1 MKTIV
6 LFFSLLLN
14 MHAFASHAAFSTLEG
29 QEISSKELQGRWL
42 VLQYWAE
49 WCDICMGEMPELQ
62 DLYNHINKSKAR
74 MYLVNFDGLSQR
86 QLQKFFNQ
94 HHISIPSLKGDPAGA
109 YGIHGITALPV
120 MIVVNPQGKVHK
132 VLYGPQSSRKILR
145 MLK

>member
-1 MKTIV
+1 MKIIV
-6 LFFSLLLN
+6 LFFGLLLN
-14 MHAFASHAAFSTLEG
+14 MHVFAANTTVTTLEG
-29 QEISSKELQGRWL
+29 KEISSKELQGRWL
-42 VLQYWAE
+42 VLQYWAD

-86 QLQKFFNQ
+86 QLQKFFHL

-120 MIVVNPQGKVHK
+120 MIIVNPQGKVHK

>member
-1 MKTIV
+1 
-6 LFFSLLLN
+6 

>member
-1 MKTIV
+1 MKIIV
-6 LFFSLLLN
+6 LFFCLLLN
-14 MHAFASHAAFSTLEG
+14 MHAFAGNAAVTTLEG
-29 QEISSKELQGRWL
+29 KEISSKELQGRWL
-42 VLQYWAE
+42 VLQYWAD

-74 MYLVNFDGLSQR
+74 MYLVNFDGLTQR
-86 QLQKFFNQ
+86 QLKKFFHQ